1 MKRRTKKA
9 TPQTCDQPH
18 DYKMPQRPQP
28 PTLEQIRMRAY
39 EIHLTRGA
47 APGHELDD
55 WLLAEIE
62 LTSEMG
68 LRNGSAAE

>member
-9 TPQTCDQPH
+9 TPQTCDQPQ
-18 DYKMPQRPQP
+18 DNKTPKPPQP
-28 PTLEQIRMRAY
+28 PTHEQTRMRAY
-39 EIHLTRGA
+39 EIYLTRGA

-68 LRNGSAAE
+68 LKNGSAAE